1 MIIAVIHIRVN
12 RGDFANTNASAESVR
27 NKQHCRDTII
37 EYQRM
42 ENWNEFNPLIRM

>member
-42 ENWNEFNPLIRM
+42 EN